1 MHLCF
6 IHRCI
11 FTIVNLKKV
20 WYNPLIKY
28 TAGESSMKKIFSVLL
43 AFAIAFSLAIPGFA
57 AKAVKFSMKA
67 VSETDSEIVVS
78 VNYDGG
84 ASFNCI
90 DFEMTY
96 NEKKLKVTEAYDG
109 DGMEAF
115 SRETKKEGGAVI
127 SAINK
132 DSTPIKGSM
141 ATINPFKVTGGR
153 DLFVVK
159 FKKLSKD
166 KVTADDI
173 KIVFTNCADENKQN
187 TVKPEVTNMLAA
199 GSKQPATSASNAV
212 TPTEKT
218 SASQK
223 DDKTTVVV
231 SDPTSQKSETTVSSS
246 EAETDVSQQTVTE
259 KTGESEE
266 DETLNVV
273 SSETEKAQEKSSNTK
288 KVIIIA
294 AAAVCILFV
303 AAAVCVYISKKSKK
317 EEK

>member
-1 MHLCF
+1 M
-6 IHRCI
+6 
-11 FTIVNLKKV
+11 KKV
-20 WYNPLIKY
+20 
-28 TAGESSMKKIFSVLL
+28 FSVLL
-43 AFAIAFSLAIPGFA
+43 AFAVAFSLAIPGFA
-57 AKAVKFSMKA
+57 AKAVKFSLKA

-78 VNYDGG
+78 VNYEGG

-109 DGMEAF
+109 DGMDSF

-132 DSTPIKGSM
+132 DTNPVKGSM
-141 ATINPFKVTGGR
+141 ATINPFKVVSGK
-153 DLFVVK
+153 DLFTVK
-159 FKKLSKD
+159 FKKLAKD
-166 KVTADDI
+166 KVTTDDL

-187 TVKPEVTNMLAA
+187 TVKPEVTNMLAS
-199 GSKQPATSASNAV
+199 GGKQPATSASNAV

-223 DDKTTVVV
+223 NDKTTEVV
-231 SDPTSQKSETTVSSS
+231 SDPTSQKSETTVSAS
-246 EAETDVSQQTVTE
+246 ETETDVSGQTGTE
-259 KTGESEE
+259 ENGESKEE
-266 DETLNVV
+266 VTHDNI
-273 SSETEKAQEKSSNTK
+273 SSETEKTQKKSSNTK

-303 AAAVCVYISKKSKK
+303 AAAVCVYLSKKSKK